1 MRVLLQSLSAWFG
14 NRVDKVML
22 PSLSA
27 WYWTYGGQ
35 GHAAVSV
42 CLVLD
47 IGWTGSCCRLFLSGI
62 GHKVDKV
69 MPPSQPVSLVLDIWW
84 TGSTRVMLLS
94 LLISLVLNITWSG
107 SCFRLYQSGIGHRV
121 DRVNEGH
128 ATVSVSLVLD
138 IRWTRSLRVMPPSL
152 SVWYWT

>member
-84 TGSTRVMLLS
+84 TG
-94 LLISLVLNITWSG
+94 
-107 SCFRLYQSGIGHRV
+107 
-121 DRVNEGH
+121 VNEGH
-128 ATVSVSLVLD
+128 ATVSIDQSGIEYNVV
-138 IRWTRSLRVMPPSL
+138 RVMLSSL